1 MFPNISIPPS
11 LIIVYQLFP
20 FARNAIA
27 PYGLLIVGM
36 PPGPRTAPTI
46 DKPVPFVE
54 IQIVFVP
61 APPLES
67 AI

>member
-1 MFPNISIPPS
+1 MA
-11 LIIVYQLFP
+11 YQLVP

-27 PYGLLIVGM
+27 PYGLLMVGI
-36 PPGPRTAPTI
+36 PPGPITAPTI
-46 DKPVPFVE
+46 DKPIPFVE